1 MGWFNKQ
8 VSQSVTANVTSTNVN
23 TNTANAASGALADA
37 DEAIKAAKQR
47 LHAKINS
54 KFSGDK
60 E

>member
-8 VSQSVTANVTSTNVN
+8 TSQTVTANVTSTNVN

-37 DEAIKAAKQR
+37 DEAVRKARHR
-47 LHAKINS
+47 LHAKMTS
-54 KFSGDK
+54 KFDGDK

>member
-8 VSQSVTANVTSTNVN
+8 TSQTVTANVTSTNVN

-37 DEAIKAAKQR
+37 DEAIKQARQR
-47 LHAKINS
+47 LQAKMSS
-54 KFSGDK
+54 KLGGDK

>member
-23 TNTANAASGALADA
+23 NNSANAASGALADA
-37 DEAIKAAKQR
+37 DEAVKAARQR
-47 LHAKINS
+47 LHAKMNN
-54 KFSGDK
+54 KFDGNK